1 MQYKHKKMLLSMG
14 IYERD
19 IDYII
24 SVIGEGFTDV
34 FEMKKL
40 LKENMH
46 KLRNIGY
53 ISSYI
58 IKNL

>member
-1 MQYKHKKMLLSMG
+1 MG